1 MARVA
6 VYAGATLLNISRWVG
21 RNGITPVS
29 KQTCIA
35 GKEALE
41 YTLVHKPAER
51 REEVTKDG
59 E

>member
-1 MARVA
+1 MKP
-6 VYAGATLLNISRWVG
+6 L
-21 RNGITPVS
+21 S

-35 GKEALE
+35 RKEALE

-51 REEVTKDG
+51 REGVTRNG